1 MTPAPLALTGPVL
14 FISDL
19 HLTPAMPRTLAA
31 FERFLDDAP
40 SEARSLVIL
49 GDFFEFWV
57 GDDER
62 HDPFNQRVIALL
74 RQAAERGLALYL
86 MHGNRDFLL
95 GRRFAR
101 EASLTLLPDPVRI
114 EAEGKQLLL
123 SHGDIM
129 CTDDAPYMRFR
140 RWTRKP
146 WVQRLF
152 LSLPLALRLKIARRL
167 RADSEAGRAGG
178 MRMQGD
184 VTATGVDAML
194 APGSGQTMIH
204 GHTHRP
210 HRHQEA
216 GGERWV
222 LSDWDFDGSVVRADA
237 LRLDTS
243 GLQHVPLAE
252 CLRDAPHTAGHLSQ
266 DGHPAS

>member
-1 MTPAPLALTGPVL
+1 MTPAPLVLPGPVL

-31 FERFLDDAP
+31 FERFLDGAAG
-40 SEARSLVIL
+40 EARALVIL

-95 GRRFAR
+95 GRTFAR
-101 EASLTLLPDPVRI
+101 EAGLALLPDPVRI
-114 EAEGKQLLL
+114 EADGHHVLL

-129 CTDDAPYMRFR
+129 CTDDVPYMRFR
-140 RWTRKP
+140 HWTRKP
-146 WVQRLF
+146 WVQRMF
-152 LSLPLALRLKIARRL
+152 LALPLSLRLKIARRL

-184 VTATGVDAML
+184 VTATGVAAML
-194 APGSGQTMIH
+194 VPGAGQTLIH

-210 HRHQEA
+210 HRHDEA

-222 LSDWDFDGSVVRADA
+222 LSDWDFDGPIVRADA
-237 LRLDTS
+237 LRLDAG
-243 GLQHVPLAE
+243 GLQRVPLAE
-252 CLRDAPHTAGHLSQ
+252 RLCDT
-266 DGHPAS
+266 